1 MRQQLMEL
9 FQTSTN
15 DLSIEV
21 IITRLAVSMVIAGFI
36 FLSYRLSHD
45 GSIYSKKFNVS
56 LAALTVITTTVM
68 IVIGNNL
75 AMSLGM
81 VGALSIVRFRTAIKD
96 SRDTVYIFWT
106 IVTGICCGAGDY
118 QVAAL
123 GSAFVFVLMLIFGRI
138 RNDNRVLLI
147 IRAARTNEERVEA
160 LIFQH
165 YSRKANM
172 RVKNTTETSVEFIY
186 EMSKKILEQDRKSGI
201 SITDEI
207 YALGNVEYFNIVTQN
222 DDISS

>member
-1 MRQQLMEL
+1 MRQQLMDL

-36 FLSYRLSHD
+36 FLSYRLSHA